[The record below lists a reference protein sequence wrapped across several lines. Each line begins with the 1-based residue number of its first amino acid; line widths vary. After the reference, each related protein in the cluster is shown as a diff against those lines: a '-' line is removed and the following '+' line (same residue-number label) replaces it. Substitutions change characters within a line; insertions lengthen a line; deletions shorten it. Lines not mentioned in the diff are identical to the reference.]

1 MALYQYDAFDA
12 TGKKK
17 SGLVDAQGERDA
29 KDKLREQGIMVSKI
43 TLKKTGSSKEN
54 LKGENLLTFTI
65 QLSQLVNAGI
75 PLYESLVAIEEQYR
89 TEAFHRIIL
98 SLCDQIKAGV
108 PLSQAMGAYPD
119 SFDKLYCSMITAG
132 ESVGALNVVLD
143 KLALLLVKQNKMK
156 RQIGTALIYPSI
168 LVCFALVVIG
178 LLLGFVIPSIE
189 GIFGDKKLNNLTR
202 FVIGASHFARD
213 YWWLYLPAI
222 VGIIS
227 YLYYKIRSPVG
238 RLWIQRYGLKVPL
251 IRNLMIQAS
260 VARFCRT
267 MGTLQQGGLPMIDS
281 LQIAREVMGNVVLE
295 DVVKKAEEKIV
306 EGSSLSAEL
315 IRSPLFPPM
324 VSRMM
329 SVGEDSGTLV
339 TMLNKIADIYEEEV
353 EKTIDRIM
361 ELSQPVI
368 LIFMGGVIGCVL
380 MAILL
385 PLTDVSAISTD

>member
-1 MALYQYDAFDA
+1 MPLYSYEAFD
-12 TGKKK
+12 TSGKKK
-17 SGLVDAQGERDA
+17 AGLIDAQGERDA
-29 KDKLREQGIMVSKI
+29 KDKLREQGLMVSQLA
-43 TLKKTGSSKEN
+43 LKKGGSSKEN
-54 LKGENLLTFTI
+54 LKGDNLLTFTI

-89 TEAFHRIIL
+89 AEPFHRIIL

-119 SFDKLYCSMITAG
+119 SFGKLYCSMITAG

-143 KLALLLVKQNKMK
+143 KLALLLTKQNKLK
-156 RQIGTALIYPSI
+156 RQITTALIYPSI
-168 LVCFALVVIG
+168 LVCFALLVIG

-189 GIFGDKKLNNLTR
+189 GIFGDRKLNTLTSI
-202 FVIGASHFARD
+202 VINTSHFARD
-213 YWWLYLPAI
+213 YWWIYIPAI
-222 VGIIS
+222 IGTAI
-227 YLYYKIRSPVG
+227 YLYFKIRSPAG
-238 RLWIQRYGLKVPL
+238 RLWIERNGLKVPL
-251 IRNLMIQAS
+251 IKTLMVQAA

-267 MGTLQQGGLPMIDS
+267 MGTLQQGGLPMINS

-295 DVVKKAEEKIV
+295 DVVKKAEERIV

-315 IRSPLFPPM
+315 IRSHWFPPM

-339 TMLNKIADIYEEEV
+339 TMLNKIADMYEEEV
-353 EKTIDRIM
+353 EKTIERIM

-368 LIFMGGVIGCVL
+368 LIFMGGIIGCVL

-385 PLTDVSAISTD
+385 PLTDVSALSAG